1 MAVGSIGRR
10 NTSIKSR
17 SARVSKPKV
26 SHDRSLSC
34 RATRLNWER
43 APPAV
48 PQLLLGHRVEPS
60 TISSTHRPSTPS
72 LASDITCCV
81 PHTVN
86 SAFDG
91 SRINRHKIDA
101 GVTFFGRLLLRYALR
116 LGVESVVLPFQ
127 LKFAMDGSAPNTG
140 DPAIKSA
147 EGLHYSH
154 SIGKSLFVSN
164 CVVGLRGLELP
175 TKRLSAALACAAGA
189 PQSWSIGRLRHVGP
203 PRTLPRDQISFQ
215 PIAPILHAHRRL
227 WKTDRWI
234 FQPTPQTH
242 VGDGISRANLR
253 TGEESAGW
261 IIGGVRVFSTAQALM
276 WGAG

>member
-91 SRINRHKIDA
+91 SRIYRHKIDA
-101 GVTFFGRLLLRYALR
+101 GVTFFGRLLLRCALR

-127 LKFAMDGSAPNTG
+127 PRWTA
-140 DPAIKSA
+140 
-147 EGLHYSH
+147 
-154 SIGKSLFVSN
+154 
-164 CVVGLRGLELP
+164 
-175 TKRLSAALACAAGA
+175 A
-189 PQSWSIGRLRHVGP
+189 PQIPATRRSKARKAFTIRTASGNLCLYRTAWWGWEDSNLQPSHYEPPSQAGRT
-203 PRTLPRDQISFQ
+203 RTCN
-215 PIAPILHAHRRL
+215 
-227 WKTDRWI
+227 
-234 FQPTPQTH
+234 QTI
-242 VGDGISRANLR
+242 ISR
-253 TGEESAGW
+253 
-261 IIGGVRVFSTAQALM
+261 
-276 WGAG
+276 